1 MPSGVIS
8 AFSRIRNLVLEMMV
22 RFLQRSLTQV
32 QHPLPQKV
40 GDWEI

>member
-1 MPSGVIS
+1 MPLGLIS
-8 AFSRIRNLVLEMMV
+8 AFSRIRNLMLEMMV
-22 RFLQRSLTQV
+22 RLLQRSLTQV